1 MAELTTLARPYAKA
15 AFESADQA
23 GQLQQ
28 WSDMLALAAAVAQQ
42 DGMVKVL
49 LSPALTSAQKAQA
62 FIDVCGDQLNE
73 GVANLLKALADNK
86 RLTLLPQIQQLFE
99 QHKAQREQSVDV
111 EVTTAF
117 ELSGELQDKLAKA
130 LSAKLDRTVTLTT
143 TVDKAILGGA
153 LIRAGDTVI
162 DGSVRGRLAKLA
174 EAMNS

>member
-62 FIDVCGDQLNE
+62 FIDVCGDALNE

-86 RLTLLPQIQQLFE
+86 RLTLLPHIQQLFE

-130 LSAKLDRTVTLTT
+130 LSAKLDRVVTLTT
-143 TVDKAILGGA
+143 SVDKAILGGA

>member
-15 AFESADQA
+15 AFESADAA

-62 FIDVCGDQLNE
+62 FIDVCGDELNE

-86 RLTLLPQIQQLFE
+86 RLTLLPYIQQLFE

-130 LSAKLDRTVTLTT
+130 LSAKLDRVVTLTT

>member
-15 AFESADQA
+15 AFESADAA
-23 GQLQQ
+23 GDLQK

-42 DGMVKVL
+42 DGMIKVL
-49 LSPALTSAQKAQA
+49 VAPGLTADQKAQA
-62 FIDVCGDQLNE
+62 FVDVCGEDLDNRA
-73 GVANLLKALADNK
+73 VNLIRTLADNQ
-86 RLTLLPQIQQLFE
+86 RLALLPQIQQLFE

-111 EVTTAF
+111 VVTTAY

-130 LSAKLDRTVTLTT
+130 LSAKLNRVVTLSAS
-143 TVDKAILGGA
+143 VDKSLLGGA

>member
-49 LSPALTSAQKAQA
+49 LSPSLTSAQKAQA

-73 GVANLLKALADNK
+73 GVANLLKALAENK

-130 LSAKLDRTVTLTT
+130 LSAKLDRVVTLST

>member
-15 AFESADQA
+15 AFESADAA

-42 DGMVKVL
+42 EGMIKVQL
-49 LSPALTSAQKAQA
+49 APSLTSAQKAQA
-62 FIDVCGDQLNE
+62 FIDVCGDALNE
-73 GVANLLKALADNK
+73 GAANLIKALADNK

-99 QHKAQREQSVDV
+99 QHKAQRELSIDV

-130 LSAKLDRTVTLTT
+130 LSAKLDRVVTLTT
-143 TVDKAILGGA
+143 AVDKAILGGA

-162 DGSVRGRLAKLA
+162 DGSVRGRLARLA

>member
-15 AFESADQA
+15 AFEFADAA
-23 GQLQQ
+23 GDLQK
-28 WSDMLALAAAVAQQ
+28 WSDMLALAAAVSQQ
-42 DGMVKVL
+42 DGM
-49 LSPALTSAQKAQA
+49 
-62 FIDVCGDQLNE
+62 I
-73 GVANLLKALADNK
+73 KALSSPSLTADNK
-86 RLTLLPQIQQLFE
+86 AKAFVEVCGEELNEKAANLVSALAMNGRLALLPEIQALYE

-130 LSAKLDRTVTLTT
+130 LSAKLNREVTLSSS
-143 TVDKAILGGA
+143 VDKAILGGA
-153 LIRAGDTVI
+153 LVRAGDTVI